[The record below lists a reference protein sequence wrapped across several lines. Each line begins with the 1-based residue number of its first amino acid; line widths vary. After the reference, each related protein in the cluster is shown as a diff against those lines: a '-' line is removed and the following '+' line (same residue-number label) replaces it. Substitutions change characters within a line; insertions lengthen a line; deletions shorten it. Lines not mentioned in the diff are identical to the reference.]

1 MAGSH
6 NSGTLLLLLL
16 QQRYPFPTI
25 IMFNYL
31 KELKDIK
38 EQYSYKLLEEEPCCV
53 QCTRCGEEGRRKRM
67 RRRRKI
73 GRRKKRNLERMPML
87 KCMEIIN

>member
-1 MAGSH
+1 MVG

-25 IMFNYL
+25 IMFTYL

-38 EQYSYKLLEEEPCCV
+38 EQYSYKLVEEETCSV
-53 QCTRCGEEGRRKRM
+53 QCTRCGEEGKEKEDETKVEDRKEEE
-67 RRRRKI
+67 
-73 GRRKKRNLERMPML
+73 KKSREDAYTEVHG
-87 KCMEIIN
+87 KQ